1 MVSNAPTPPPEPD
14 PAIAVTV
21 TGRVTVT
28 VERVDPEDSYPL
40 RNRVLRP
47 GRPRSAVHL
56 AIDHDP
62 ATATFAARTADG
74 EVVGTAIVYP
84 EPCPWLAERA
94 AAWRLRGM
102 ATAEGLRGSGIGA
115 LVLRATLDHVVAAGG
130 ELVWCNARTPARAFY
145 ERAGFRPH
153 GDAWD
158 EADIGPHIA
167 MWIDLRRAGT
177 VAPGEEP
184 SRH

>member
-1 MVSNAPTPPPEPD
+1 VVPNAPAPPPEP
-14 PAIAVTV
+14 AVI
-21 TGRVTVT
+21 
-28 VERVDPEDSYPL
+28 VERVAPEDSYPL

-47 GRPRSAVHL
+47 GKPRSAVHL

-62 ATATFAARTADG
+62 ATATFAARAPDG
-74 EVVGTAIVYP
+74 EVIGTAIVYP
-84 EPCPWLAERA
+84 EPCPWLPERA

-102 ATAEGLRGSGIGA
+102 ATAEGRRGLGIGA
-115 LVLRATLDHVVAAGG
+115 LVLRAALDHVGAGGG

-153 GDAWD
+153 GEPWD

-167 MWIDLRRAGT
+167 MWIDLRPADAA
-177 VAPGEEP
+177 AP
-184 SRH
+184 